1 MFNQSGGQTH
11 VTVIGLTNELDEPI
25 RVLYVDSDPAFAELV
40 ETKLQQTSPEIDCI
54 PADDI
59 DEVLHNLATERID
72 CIVTAYSLEDSDGI
86 GLTESIR
93 RQNDDIPI
101 ILFTGQGS
109 EEIASE
115 ATRAG
120 VSDYIPVRS
129 ERDNFTLLASRIRT
143 LTGVARKR
151 TEAEQTERRFRRT
164 LERATDAIYA
174 VDSDW
179 RIEYMN
185 ETMAERVDR
194 DPDTVVGE
202 TVWEVFPSIVG
213 TELEE
218 RYRTAMETGEPVSF
232 EQRLGDPFDY
242 WVEVRV
248 FPNNDGL
255 TIFSRE
261 ITAEREQELELTRS
275 DAILENI
282 HDVVFALDKK
292 GAIQF
297 ANTAAKQLLAEDQSA
312 QLTGQ
317 QLETVID
324 DRISES
330 NATRFSRAIESALD
344 ERESDG
350 GFTGLYSTDLQLEIM
365 AGTSERTFDVRVTPF
380 QSRKSTQVLVV
391 ARDVTEHSEV
401 KRQLERERD
410 ALRDLQTVMA
420 ESDVS
425 AESRL
430 QNLLEVGCQ
439 TLGLEIGI
447 VSRIQDSDYT
457 VEAVHAPEADIEAG
471 DQFDLESTYCAEVVD
486 TDSVCS
492 FADAVSD
499 GRETHPAY
507 REFELESY
515 LGVPLVVDDSRYGT
529 VNFSSPT
536 TRVAPF
542 GALERT
548 FVELLAQLVSA
559 EISRSRDR
567 AELERQEFLF
577 DRVQDIADIGIWEYF
592 PSRDELTWSDGVRRI
607 HGIGEDYEPSLDD
620 AIEFYHP
627 DDRETITAAVNH
639 AVEDGEPYDLDLRV
653 VRPDGE
659 VRDVRSWGEYVDDT
673 QRGHSA
679 LRGVFQD
686 ITARKAE
693 RREHREL
700 AEEYEALLETS
711 GDAIFL
717 LDVDTAGEDPSFEFA
732 QLSPGYETQTG
743 LTTEEVR
750 GKTPR
755 EIFGDEQ
762 GAELEANYT
771 RCVDRS
777 APISYREDLDI
788 GDDARFW
795 ETNLAPVLIDGETVR
810 VVGIARNITEQVERE
825 RELEATNQRLESLIK
840 ATPLTVMEIDT
851 DGTVV
856 RWNDEAE
863 NMFGWSREEVL
874 GEFNPIVPD
883 EQKAKFAAHEQR
895 ALRGEQI
902 RAKEIRRETK
912 DGDELDLLLSVAP
925 ITGPDGETT
934 STLAVLEDI
943 TEQKQ
948 LEARLRSLQEIAQQL
963 SGAES
968 SEEIGAIAVDAA
980 AKILELDI
988 TGIWEYNE
996 REDALVPITET
1007 REARDLFGDS
1017 PRFTPRGSLAWDA
1030 FESGETQVY
1039 DDVRTES
1046 QPHNPNTEIRSE
1058 ILVPLGEYGLISTG
1072 STSTQ
1077 VFSETDVD
1085 LFRIL
1090 GATVEAALAR
1100 ASREEELHRQ
1110 NERLDQ
1116 FASVVAHDLRNPLSV
1131 AIAFLE
1137 IAEKTGKTEHFERV
1151 ESAHD
1156 RIERLIDDLLTLAR
1170 GEATIEDTEEIN
1182 LERITTEAWEYVDTD
1197 EASLTVADEVPTV
1210 TGDAGRLT
1218 QLFENLFRNA
1228 VEHGGADITV
1238 TVGRL
1243 DDDDGF
1249 YVEDTGSGIP
1259 QERQDD
1265 VFKHGV
1271 TSSEGGTGFGLS
1283 IVADIAQAHGWT
1295 VSVTDGTDGGAR
1307 FEFEESK

>member
-1 MFNQSGGQTH
+1 MLGT
-11 VTVIGLTNELDEPI
+11 TDELDDPI
-25 RVLYVDSDPAFAELV
+25 RVLYVNSDPAFAELV
-40 ETKLQQTSPEIDCI
+40 QTKLQQTSTEIDCI
-54 PADDI
+54 PADST
-59 DEVLHNLATERID
+59 DEALQYLAADRID
-72 CIVTAYSLEDSDGI
+72 CIVTAYSIEGSDGI
-86 GLTESIR
+86 ELTESVR
-93 RQNDDIPI
+93 QQNDDVPI
-101 ILFTGQGS
+101 LLFTGQGS

-129 ERDNFTLLASRIRT
+129 ERDNFTLLAARIRT
-143 LTGVARKR
+143 LTKAARKR
-151 TEAEQTERRFRRT
+151 TEAEQTKRRFRRT

-174 VDSDW
+174 VDTEW

-185 ETMAERVDR
+185 DKMAERVDR
-194 DPDTVVGE
+194 DPSAVVGE
-202 TVWEVFPSIVG
+202 TIWEEFPSIVG
-213 TELEE
+213 TELEDK
-218 RYRTAMETGEPVSF
+218 YRTAMETGEPVSF
-232 EQRLGDPFDY
+232 EQRLEEPFDY
-242 WVEVRV
+242 WVEVRA
-248 FPNNDGL
+248 FPDDDGL
-255 TIFSRE
+255 SVFSRD
-261 ITAEREQELELTRS
+261 ITTERERELELERS

-282 HDVVFALDKK
+282 HDVVFVLDET
-292 GAIQF
+292 GNVEF
-297 ANTAAKQLLAEDQSA
+297 ANTAAKRLLAGDQSA

-317 QLETVID
+317 QLETVVG
-324 DRISES
+324 DRVSDPDV
-330 NATRFSRAIESALD
+330 TRFSQAVESTLD
-344 ERESDG
+344 EIESDG
-350 GFTGLYSTDLQLEIM
+350 GPPGLYDADLQLDVV
-365 AGTSERTFDVRVTPF
+365 AGTGERTFDVRVTPF
-380 QSRKSTQVLVV
+380 QSKQSKQVLVV
-391 ARDVTEHSEV
+391 ARDVTEESEV

-410 ALRDLQTVMA
+410 ALEDLQAVMA

-430 QNLLEVGCQ
+430 QKLLEVGCQ

-471 DQFDLESTYCAEVVD
+471 DQFDLESTYCAEVVG

-499 GRETHPAY
+499 GKETHPAY
-507 REFELESY
+507 REFELASY
-515 LGVPLVVDDSRYGT
+515 IGVPLVVDDTRYGT

-536 TRVAPF
+536 TRAAPF

-548 FVELLAQLVSA
+548 FVELVAQLVST
-559 EISRSRDR
+559 ELSRRRDR
-567 AELERQEFLF
+567 TELERQEFLF
-577 DRVQDIADIGIWEYF
+577 DHVQDIADIGIWEYF
-592 PSRDELTWSDGVRRI
+592 PSSGELVWSDGVRQI
-607 HGIGEDYEPSLDD
+607 HRVDEDFEPTLDD

-627 DDRETITAAVNH
+627 DDREAITAAVDR
-639 AVEDGEPYDLDLRV
+639 AIEDGEPYDLDLRI

-659 VRDVRSWGEYVDDT
+659 VRDVQAWGEYVDDT
-673 QRGHSA
+673 QRGDSA

-686 ITARKAE
+686 ITERKAE

-700 AEEYEALLETS
+700 AKEYEALLETS

-732 QLSPGYETQTG
+732 RLSPGYESQTG
-743 LTTEEVR
+743 ITTEEVR

-755 EIFGDEQ
+755 DVFGDQE

-771 RCVDRS
+771 RCVDQG
-777 APISYREDLDI
+777 APISYREELDI
-788 GDDARFW
+788 GDGAQFW
-795 ETNLAPVLIDGETVR
+795 ETSLAPVVVDGETVR
-810 VVGIARNITEQVERE
+810 VVGIARNVTEQVERE
-825 RELEATNQRLESLIK
+825 RELEATNQRLESLIE

-851 DGTVV
+851 DGAVI

-863 NMFGWSREEVL
+863 TMFGWSREEVL

-883 EQKAKFAAHEQR
+883 EQQEEFASHRQR
-895 ALRGEQI
+895 VLNGERI

-912 DGDELDLLLSVAP
+912 AGDELDLLLSVALV
-925 ITGPDGETT
+925 TDSDGETT
-934 STLAVLEDI
+934 SILAVLEDI
-943 TEQKQ
+943 TEQKE
-948 LEARLRSLQEIAQQL
+948 LEARLRSLQDTAQQL

-968 SEEIGAIAVDAA
+968 SDEIGAIAVDAA
-980 AKILELDI
+980 AEILDLDI
-988 TGIWEYNE
+988 TGIWEYDD
-996 REDALVPITET
+996 RENVLVPITET
-1007 REARDLFGDS
+1007 SAARDLFGEP
-1017 PRFTPRGSLAWDA
+1017 PRFTPGDSLAWEV
-1030 FESGETQVY
+1030 FESGETQIY
-1039 DDVRTES
+1039 DDVQAQG
-1046 QPHNPNTEIRSE
+1046 QPYNPDTEIRSE
-1058 ILVPLGEYGLISTG
+1058 ILVPLGEYGLMSTG
-1072 STSTQ
+1072 SVSTQ

-1131 AIAFLE
+1131 AMGFLE
-1137 IAEKTGKTEHFERV
+1137 IAEETGNAEHFEKV

-1156 RIERLIDDLLTLAR
+1156 RIQRLIEDLLTLAR
-1170 GEATIEDTEEIN
+1170 GETTIENPEEID
-1182 LERITTEAWEYVDTD
+1182 LESITTEAWGYVDTE
-1197 EASLTVADEVPTV
+1197 EATLTVEDGVPTV

-1228 VEHGGADITV
+1228 VEHGGADVMV

-1243 DDDDGF
+1243 DEHNGF

-1259 QERQDD
+1259 QERRDD

-1283 IVADIAQAHGWT
+1283 IVADIAKAHGWT

-1307 FEFEESK
+1307 FEFKRST